1 MAWHT
6 RPGFDLAVFDRVR
19 DACAIGRR
27 RHQLTD
33 ATLRNYAAKLDNKL
47 DALLRLTP
55 NGSEGEKLMRMVKKF
70 RQHFFVFVANRNLPP
85 TNNGSEQ
92 AIRPCVVF
100 RKVTNCF
107 RSEWGAKLYADI
119 RSVLETARRRTVD
132 PLRAIRLTLNS
143 QPLPAGA

>member
-1 MAWHT
+1 MAE
-6 RPGFDLAVFDRVR
+6 
-19 DACAIGRR
+19 
-27 RHQLTD
+27 
-33 ATLRNYAAKLDNKL
+33 ATLRNYATKLDNKL

-55 NGSEGEKLMRMVKKF
+55 NGGEGEKLKRMVKKF
-70 RQHFFVFVANRNLPP
+70 RQHFFVFVTNRNLPP

-119 RSVLETARRRTVD
+119 RSVLETARRRAIN
-132 PLRAIRLTLNS
+132 PLRAIRLTLDGEL
-143 QPLPAGA
+143 LPAAA